1 MEKFCLKWNDFQ
13 TNVSKSFS
21 TLRKEK
27 EFYDVTLVTDDSH
40 FLMAHK
46 VVLSAS
52 SDFLKSL
59 LRKLDLAKP
68 LIYLSGIGSKEL
80 GQIME
85 YIYEGKV
92 KLFRDDIDTFLEVA
106 KKLKIDGLDG
116 NEEKR
121 KDLIPNNFKKEE
133 YDVNEHKRYH
143 MTTGL

>member
-27 EFYDVTLVTDDSH
+27 EFYDVTLITDDSH
-40 FLMAHK
+40 LLMAHK

-52 SDFLKSL
+52 SDFLKNL
-59 LRKLDLAKP
+59 LRKLDHAKP

-92 KLFRDDIDTFLEVA
+92 KLFRNDMDNFLEVA
-106 KKLKIDGLDG
+106 KKLKIDGLEG
-116 NEEKR
+116 NNEKVQ
-121 KDLIPNNFKKEE
+121 DLKPNNFNKEE
-133 YDVNEHKRYH
+133 YDDICCKS
-143 MTTGL
+143 G